1 MKLLSRTWGYMDM
14 PCTDPSMVFMPTWD
28 RVLQDSLEEDCRYRG
43 PPQQDGKLLC
53 YSCFYSRRLFS
64 LL

>member
-28 RVLQDSLEEDCRYRG
+28 RVLQASLEEDCRYKG
-43 PPQQDGKLLC
+43 PPQQDGKLPFLV
-53 YSCFYSRRLFS
+53 
-64 LL
+64 LLAFDFHLLP